1 MKHRKFTTESWI
13 SLAKDIHDN
22 KYDYSDTIFTKQIN
36 KVKINC
42 LEHGEFFQRAADHLL
57 GRGCPYCGKSKKKSK
72 KDEYLK
78 NKIYE

>member
-22 KYDYSDTIFTKQIN
+22 KYDYSETTFTKQID

-42 LEHGEFFQRAADHLL
+42 LEHGEFFQRATDHLL
-57 GRGCPYCGKSKKKSK
+57 GRGCPNCGKSKKKSK
-72 KDEYLK
+72 
-78 NKIYE
+78 